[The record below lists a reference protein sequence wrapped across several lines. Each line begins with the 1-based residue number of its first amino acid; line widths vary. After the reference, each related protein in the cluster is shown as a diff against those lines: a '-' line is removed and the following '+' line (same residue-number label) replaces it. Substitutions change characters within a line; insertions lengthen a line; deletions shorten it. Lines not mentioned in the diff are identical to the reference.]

1 MRKSIVILLTGVL
14 LAGCT
19 SATVQ
24 PEQSAAPARSVQH
37 VAEETETVVQRTY
50 GTLKQKAEEV
60 AEKITSASWEE
71 LSSLFQQD
79 QRSTFSAAVLQEKI
93 ETAASG
99 PYTIRETDPYVRDD
113 LFGAIVLLDSSSGLL
128 EAVFTVNEA
137 MELNA
142 FACGLR
148 PQQSVEPEETEDWR
162 EMLVT
167 VGNAPALYGI
177 LTLPMEEETAPIAIL
192 MPEELDDP
200 MNESGSNET
209 FRKDLAHQLAEHGVA
224 SVRFDMR
231 LAEDP
236 VITSVFGW
244 RFAQIVSE
252 DFAAIA
258 HSLELYPVD
267 ASKIVYIGHGTAGA
281 LGYGLVQQHFE
292 ITGGLVLINAPF
304 ETDGAQL
311 FARAAWLDEETKE
324 LVSEALE
331 TEDADTSEL
340 AGYPISWWKEWQNM
354 GALRYT
360 RYVAIPILIQQGE
373 ADQIVSFKE
382 DYDSWKSQKGS
393 NVTMKSY
400 KDIGHDLRN
409 EDGVFDEQFAED
421 IADWLN
427 GVDINK
433 KKDTKDTKTA
443 ETTAGK
449 H

>member
-1 MRKSIVILLTGVL
+1 
-14 LAGCT
+14 
-19 SATVQ
+19 
-24 PEQSAAPARSVQH
+24 
-37 VAEETETVVQRTY
+37 
-50 GTLKQKAEEV
+50 
-60 AEKITSASWEE
+60 
-71 LSSLFQQD
+71 
-79 QRSTFSAAVLQEKI
+79 
-93 ETAASG
+93 
-99 PYTIRETDPYVRDD
+99 
-113 LFGAIVLLDSSSGLL
+113 
-128 EAVFTVNEA
+128 
-137 MELNA
+137 
-142 FACGLR
+142 
-148 PQQSVEPEETEDWR
+148 
-162 EMLVT
+162 MLVT

-267 ASKIVYIGHGTAGA
+267 ASKIVYIGHGTSGA
-281 LGYGLVQQHFE
+281 LGYGLVQHHFE

-324 LVSEALE
+324 LVSETLE
-331 TEDADTSEL
+331 TEDAETEEL
-340 AGYPISWWKEWQNM
+340 AGYPVSWWKEWQNM

-421 IADWLN
+421 IADWLS

-433 KKDTKDTKTA
+433 KKDTKDTKTTA
-443 ETTAGK
+443 TTAGK
-449 H
+449 R